1 MEQLKSIS
9 KYYKNK
15 QILITG
21 SSGFI
26 AWNLIKT
33 LSDFDCKIFCL
44 SRGIIK
50 NVKEKTNA
58 TIVYIN
64 NSYEDL
70 ESFEKLLKDIDIV
83 FHLASQTSVYEAEKD
98 PIADYRANVLP
109 MQLLLEG
116 CRKNSKETIIFF
128 TGTSTQ
134 CGIPQKIPVD
144 ENVKDNPITTY
155 DFHKLQAERWL
166 KFYVKQGWIKGT
178 TFRLTNVYGP
188 GPKSSSADRG
198 ILNLMIK
205 RALQG
210 ESLTVYGSGKYI
222 RDYIFVYDL
231 ISVLL
236 LSPMKINEI
245 NGKHY
250 ILGSGI
256 GTSIYDAI
264 SLVARQVSNLIGE
277 EIKVLKTNPPTNMAE
292 IEFRNFVADTNSL
305 SKLGLINQHHNID
318 QGIDRTIKFY
328 NKR

>member
-1 MEQLKSIS
+1 MKEQ
-9 KYYKNK
+9 
-15 QILITG
+15 
-21 SSGFI
+21 
-26 AWNLIKT
+26 
-33 LSDFDCKIFCL
+33 
-44 SRGIIK
+44 
-50 NVKEKTNA
+50 TNA
-58 TIVYIN
+58 TLVYIN

-83 FHLASQTSVYEAEKD
+83 FHLASQTSIYEAEKD

-109 MQLLLEG
+109 MQLILEG
-116 CRKNSKETIIFF
+116 CRKNSKETIILF

-134 CGIPQKIPVD
+134 CGIPKKIPVD

-166 KFYVKQGWIKGT
+166 KFYVKQGWIKGA

-188 GPKSSSADRG
+188 GPKSSSTDRG

-222 RDYIFVYDL
+222 RDYIFVLDL

-250 ILGSGI
+250 VLGSGE

-277 EIKVLKTNPPTNMAE
+277 KIKVLKIDAPADMAE
-292 IEFRNFVADTNSL
+292 IEFRNFIADTNSL
-305 SKLGLINQHHNID
+305 LKLGLINQHHNID